1 MIPCAKIKTW
11 HSQINKYNIKFKITS
26 KFLKQR
32 KERERLLPTLE
43 GNSVHEVRN
52 NCSTQYIWAT
62 SDNSPVIGPQWI
74 GKGDRRHVYKD
85 SISSS
90 LIAGSQERISQAE
103 Q

>member
-1 MIPCAKIKTW
+1 M
-11 HSQINKYNIKFKITS
+11 
-26 KFLKQR
+26 
-32 KERERLLPTLE
+32 
-43 GNSVHEVRN
+43 RN

-74 GKGDRRHVYKD
+74 GEGDRRHVYKD

-103 Q
+103 SYVDSDFAGEVDHRRSTTRYVFIIGSTVISLVS